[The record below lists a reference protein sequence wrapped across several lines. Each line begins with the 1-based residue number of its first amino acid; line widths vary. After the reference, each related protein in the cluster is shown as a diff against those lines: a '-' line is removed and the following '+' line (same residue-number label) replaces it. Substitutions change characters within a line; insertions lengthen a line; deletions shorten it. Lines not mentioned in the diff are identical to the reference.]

1 MLTIPGKYLTR
12 TGKSPLLL
20 HRPLS
25 WSPTADTRPHY
36 VLTAFCLSVPVPT
49 SSVFRNTVTQGSS
62 MHHRR
67 SSPLQDSFGRCSLL
81 EGGKSGPTALRPQGR
96 VLALAPGHGAKEEE
110 GLWLVKSDSSSTP
123 RFLTLV
129 TGTLP
134 VLGFNHGENTHL
146 RQHHGVNSDSLLHP
160 TLMKNTGH
168 TIKRATQIHPQQ
180 LSSQPTTLATVPTV
194 TTPRFHSWC
203 CNGQASP

>member
-1 MLTIPGKYLTR
+1 MEPHCRHETTLCPHSFLSVRACPHVLSLQKHCHPGILYAPQTLLSTSGFLWEVFSTGRWQIR
-12 TGKSPLLL
+12 TYCPE
-20 HRPLS
+20 
-25 WSPTADTRPHY
+25 TTRPCPG
-36 VLTAFCLSVPVPT
+36 TCP
-49 SSVFRNTVTQGSS
+49 
-62 MHHRR
+62 
-67 SSPLQDSFGRCSLL
+67 
-81 EGGKSGPTALRPQGR
+81 RP
-96 VLALAPGHGAKEEE
+96 
-110 GLWLVKSDSSSTP
+110 WLVKSDSSSTP

-146 RQHHGVNSDSLLHP
+146 RQHHGVNSDSLLHL

>member
-1 MLTIPGKYLTR
+1 ME
-12 TGKSPLLL
+12 
-20 HRPLS
+20 
-25 WSPTADTRPHY
+25 PHCRHETT
-36 VLTAFCLSVPVPT
+36 LCPHSCLSVPVPT

-96 VLALAPGHGAKEEE
+96 VLALAPGHGAKKEE

-123 RFLTLV
+123 RFLTLM

-146 RQHHGVNSDSLLHP
+146 RQHHGVKSRLHP

-168 TIKRATQIHPQQ
+168 TIKRATQTHQQQ
-180 LSSQPTTLATVPTV
+180 LSSQPTTLATVPTI
-194 TTPRFHSWC
+194 TTPPLPQLVLYWPSL
-203 CNGQASP
+203 SPLMDTNKIMQGWI